1 MEELEVVNIEELQG
15 IDDNDGIKFKLDQFE
30 GPLDLLLQLIKNA
43 KIDIHE
49 IFISEITEQY
59 LAIMEDIEDVDVE
72 KASDFID
79 MAATLIEIKSK
90 KLLPKPEIIDENAED
105 PEQKLIRQLEEYKI
119 FKEATEKLRVIEDV
133 NRLYKEPEK
142 EAGNFRY
149 ELVDLS
155 FEKLIEA
162 FSALMHKVSA
172 KSEEIQEKK
181 IVKDRFTVAQ
191 KIAQIK
197 DGLLKKKRF
206 MFSELFDEDYSKSE
220 IINTFLALLEL
231 LKNQLIVVNQ
241 NEPLSD
247 IEILKKEERVD
258 G

>member
-1 MEELEVVNIEELQG
+1 MEENLEQENIVIDEEVEEG
-15 IDDNDGIKFKLDQFE
+15 DGFRFKLDQFE

-43 KIDIHE
+43 KIDIHD
-49 IFISEITEQY
+49 IFISKITEQY
-59 LAIMEDIEDVDVE
+59 LEIMQNIDDIDVE

-90 KLLPKPEIIDENAED
+90 KLLPKPEVIEEDAED
-105 PEQKLIRQLEEYKI
+105 PEQKLIRQLEEYKL
-119 FKEATEKLRVIEDV
+119 FKEATEKLKVIEDPDKF
-133 NRLYKEPEK
+133 YKEPEK
-142 EAGNFRY
+142 EAFGFRY
-149 ELVDLS
+149 ELGDLS
-155 FEKLIEA
+155 FEKLIDA
-162 FSALMHKVSA
+162 FSSLMHKVSE

-197 DGLLKKKRF
+197 DGLLKKDRF
-206 MFSELFDEDYSKSE
+206 MFSELFEEDYSKSE

-241 NEPLSD
+241 PEPLGD
-247 IEILKKEERVD
+247 IEITKKELSHE
-258 G
+258 

>member
-1 MEELEVVNIEELQG
+1 MDELEIQNLESLNEA
-15 IDDNDGIKFKLDQFE
+15 DATGIKVKLDQFE

-49 IFISEITEQY
+49 IFISKITEQY
-59 LAIMEDIEDVDVE
+59 LEIMKDIENLDVE

-119 FKEATEKLRVIEDV
+119 FKEASEKLKQIEDV
-133 NRLYKEPEK
+133 DKFFKEPEK
-142 EAGNFRY
+142 AASGFRY
-149 ELVDLS
+149 ELGDLS
-155 FEKLIEA
+155 FEKLIDA
-162 FSALMHKVSA
+162 FSMLMHKVSA

-231 LKNQLIVVNQ
+231 LKNQMIIVNQ
-241 NEPLSD
+241 PAPLGD
-247 IEILKKEERVD
+247 IEIVKKEEAH

>member
-1 MEELEVVNIEELQG
+1 MEELILT
-15 IDDNDGIKFKLDQFE
+15 NDEQLAANESTGIKFKLDQFE
-30 GPLDLLLQLIKNA
+30 GPLDLLLMLIKNA

-59 LAIMEDIEDVDVE
+59 LEIMKDIDEIDVE

-90 KLLPKPEIIDENAED
+90 KLLPKPEVLDEDAED

-119 FKEATEKLRVIEDV
+119 FKEASEKLKVIEDV
-133 NRLYKEPEK
+133 NKFYKEPEK
-142 EAGNFRY
+142 AASGFRY
-149 ELVDLS
+149 ELGDLS
-155 FEKLIEA
+155 FEKLIDA
-162 FSALMHKVSA
+162 FSLLMHKVSA
-172 KSEEIQEKK
+172 KSEQIQEKK

-197 DGLLKKKRF
+197 DGLLKKDKF
-206 MFSELFDEDYSKSE
+206 MFSELFEEDYSKSE

-231 LKNQLIVVNQ
+231 LKNQLILVNQ
-241 NEPLSD
+241 AEPLAD
-247 IEILKKEERVD
+247 IEIVKKEINN